1 MPKLIFLIAF
11 LCSSIAL
18 VAQQDVKQLIEEGVA
33 LHDKQDFEGALKKYD
48 EALAIDKNNYL
59 AQYEKSLTLMYMKRY
74 DECIMLCK
82 WLLEKDPKNELTVSV
97 YVTYGSV
104 TDDKGDAKGAVKIFD
119 KGIKQFPNNYLLY
132 YNKGLTLNSMG
143 ETEAALETLQKG
155 VQCKPLHA
163 SAHNAMAAIAL
174 QQNKIKALLPTI
186 VFLAIEPEGS
196 RAAANLKRMDAIL
209 NSNVQKKDD
218 KNVVISLSPAVLD
231 SKDKKNDTYRSVEL
245 MMSLTSAM
253 DYDEKHKDETPSA
266 RLNRKLDLVIA
277 SLGTADKK
285 KDFFAAFYGPFLSEM
300 KNKGLLETYCHL
312 AYASAADET
321 NRQWLKEHTP
331 DVDMFYQWLRIYQW
345 PQ

>member
-18 VAQQDVKQLIEEGVA
+18 VARQDVKQLIEEGVA
-33 LHDKQDFEGALKKYD
+33 LHDKQDFEGAIKKYD

-59 AQYEKSLTLMYMKRY
+59 AQYEKSLTLMYVKRY
-74 DECIMLCK
+74 DECIALCK
-82 WLLEKDPKNELTVSV
+82 WLLEKDPKNELTPSV

-104 TDDKGDAKGAVKIFD
+104 TDDKGDAKGAVKVFD

-231 SKDKKNDTYRSVEL
+231 SKDKMNEAYRSVEL
-245 MMSLTSAM
+245 MMSLASAM

-277 SLGTADKK
+277 SLGRADKE
-285 KDFFAAFYGPFLSEM
+285 KDFFVAFYGPFLSEM
-300 KNKGLLETYCHL
+300 KSKGLLETYCHL
-312 AYASAADET
+312 AYASATDET
-321 NRQWLKEHTP
+321 NHQWLKEHTP